1 MVFAFAGF
9 CMLAATQNVQAQ
21 GENAAPVYVLL
32 QTNYGD
38 MTLELDAER
47 APISVKNFLDYVESG
62 HYVDT
67 VFHRVI
73 KDFMIQGGGYTATDL
88 RTEKKTLDPIK
99 NEGGNGLK
107 NLKYTLAM
115 ARTSEADSAT
125 SQFFINTV
133 DNDFLDRAKSR
144 DRVGYAVFGK
154 VIKGQEIVDDIAA
167 VKTSPK
173 GPHTDCP
180 VKPVTITGVKVIE
193 KPE

>member
-1 MVFAFAGF
+1 
-9 CMLAATQNVQAQ
+9 MLAATQNVQAQ